1 MIPKSTLREDLQRTV
16 GDSSLPQGLVTFV
29 VGRNSKRFEHI
40 SKCLLCV
47 RSEYFSHMFRSGM
60 RETSASEIRI
70 EDVKPKA
77 FGWLLKYLISDVIE
91 WNSTNTEDMIDVFHL
106 ARYFGV
112 QRLEKMTRRDIED
125 NLTFK
130 NAISVRSSLFCE
142 GFIVLP
148 TNYEKKS
155 IRTSASTYRF
165 YKLQCNMRIR
175 DYSPRLD
182 DSS

>member
-1 MIPKSTLREDLQRTV
+1 MIPKSTLQEDLQRTI

-29 VGRNSKRFEHI
+29 VGPSSQRFEHI

-112 QRLEKMTRRDIED
+112 QRLEMMTRRDIED
-125 NLTFK
+125 NLTLK
-130 NAISVRSSLFCE
+130 NAVSVRTSSNHSLQPHSITHSNIL
-142 GFIVLP
+142 GT
-148 TNYEKKS
+148 TNCY
-155 IRTSASTYRF
+155 AF
-165 YKLQCNMRIR
+165 
-175 DYSPRLD
+175 
-182 DSS
+182 

>member
-1 MIPKSTLREDLQRTV
+1 MRFGLIHHQHPNFTGPLVIPKSTLREDLQRTV

-29 VGRNSKRFEHI
+29 VGRNSERFEHI

-130 NAISVRSSLFCE
+130 NAISVR
-142 GFIVLP
+142 I
-148 TNYEKKS
+148 
-155 IRTSASTYRF
+155 
-165 YKLQCNMRIR
+165 
-175 DYSPRLD
+175 
-182 DSS
+182 